1 MSEVPEAL
9 SSYLTADHLAAI
21 KGMALLNRGRL
32 SVQPVSSEAYAAVEL
47 LGRNGGFD
55 DIVPAKKARAAPK
68 AKAATGTGKKRK
80 AASPDEDDGAEEDEA
95 PAPKKGKGRARK
107 AKAESEADDSSAEEA
122 PPRRTTART
131 RK

>member
-1 MSEVPEAL
+1 MTEVPETL

-32 SVQPVSSEAYAAVEL
+32 SVQPVSSDAYAAIEL

-55 DIVPAKKARAAPK
+55 DIVPAKKARAPK
-68 AKAATGTGKKRK
+68 AKTASGTGKKRK
-80 AASPDEDDGAEEDEA
+80 AASPDEGDEEEEDQA